1 MKLII
6 LDRDGV
12 INHDSPEYI
21 KSADEWIP
29 IDGSIEAIARLH
41 REGFTVVV
49 ATNQAGLARGKF
61 DLDDLEAMHEK
72 LTNLV
77 EEQGAEL
84 GAIFYCPH
92 HPDDK
97 CKCRKPLPGMLDAI
111 EAEFNTSVESCY
123 FVGDSLGDLRAG
135 VSKGCKPALVK
146 TGNGER
152 TLAQLQD
159 SSLQTEQPIV
169 ALAQVQ
175 VFDNLA
181 AAADFIIATT
191 PNVTASISP
200 TDSSEI

>member
-21 KSADEWIP
+21 KSAEEWIP
-29 IDGSIEAIARLH
+29 IDGSIDAIARLF
-41 REGFTVVV
+41 RAGFTVVV
-49 ATNQAGLARGKF
+49 ATNQSGLARGKY

-72 LTNLV
+72 LTRLV

-97 CKCRKPLPGMLDAI
+97 CKCRKPMPGMVDAI
-111 EAEFNTSVESCY
+111 EAEFNISAEGFY
-123 FVGDSLGDLRAG
+123 FVGDSLRDLQAAKT
-135 VSKGCKPALVK
+135 KGCKPILVK
-146 TGNGER
+146 TGNGKK
-152 TLAQLQD
+152 TLLQLAEA
-159 SSLQTEQPIV
+159 SLQTDSPLI
-169 ALAQVQ
+169 LADDIH

-181 AAADFIIATT
+181 AATDFIIA
-191 PNVTASISP
+191 N
-200 TDSSEI
+200 